1 MAFAMA
7 LGTMALPA
15 YAAGQAD
22 PLLEADRLIADQD
35 YNGAIIFLTEFI
47 KENPNRFDEA
57 QARLRVVIAKREA
70 YNRLAQELLRVLI
83 NEPTNEEKKLSM
95 ISQLAAIDRN
105 PNQEIKDTIAKTKT
119 AALFVYNK
127 AQYEKIL
134 TDGRRLIDANK
145 YSEAALL
152 YQSGF
157 VLYRQEFDEGPAS
170 DITKK
175 SVANLVD
182 RVKAEVTDFSQ
193 SQTSLAQTVA
203 QLESAFQAGD
213 PEAAKVAW
221 AATET
226 ALRDRSK
233 RRDSVVAAGR
243 AMETQFEAIQKQD
256 KSATDSS
263 FLPFAFRFTLGRAT
277 SVLPE
282 GIVGAMD
289 SQWIELM
296 NRLEVAY
303 VKEFNLLY
311 SAAGSAF
318 DQGRYDEAATGFERA
333 AALSETGL
341 ASLGLWSLVTPTEV
355 FPVMSQYGRTVVQG
369 KPLVYERSRHLAAL
383 AASEARLARHETS
396 AAAVLDSARAS
407 VAALGPDSALATAL
421 ASLAVPRKS
430 LVATRAAIETEGGAA
445 TPLAAEVARW
455 TSSGLAPQG
464 AAEAQAAYEARIAAA
479 ADRARNDEVA
489 VASLAYGF
497 EYGRLEA
504 ELAQRTRDVA
514 QAWDLL
520 DGPGSSA
527 RGGTEAQATAT
538 SAPQGSMAHYPGKS
552 AMALAAEAS
561 LLDDYRG
568 RIDGYLSR
576 TGSDLLAAADPIRA
590 WTAKAQALK
599 AAAAGLEGQRAGLL
613 SRAQDQKRQA
623 DAARAEAETR
633 IQQARAAL
641 ATDDFDTARD
651 RLSKADE
658 KYLASFSLEENP
670 DLRGTSDAIRQKLGA
685 DIVKA
690 ENDKVVRDTR
700 ALITAGKNYYFQ
712 GIFVKAEDSLLQAR
726 ARWKTTHGEDAEP
739 EVEYWLKLAEAAL
752 SVNTGRSI
760 SATAPLYPEMSQLL
774 SLARNYFEQGKASLD
789 ARRKDE
795 AAAAFGQA
803 KEKINQVKVVF
814 PLNQEAGVLAL
825 RIDQIQDPAAFRQ
838 EFAAKY
844 GEAKAGMKTPTN
856 EVYAQLVDLSKID
869 PSYPGLKDSIYQAE
883 IALGLRMAPPDPAKQ
898 RRANDLTA
906 AARAI
911 VDSGDTGRF
920 SIALNQINEAIQLDP
935 NNDKAL
941 AIKDRILTFQGG
953 TAQIVLSSYA
963 EEQYRQAVQEFQGG
977 NLLQANAIV
986 QRLLQDP
993 KNAKSQKIIDLSKKI
1008 QARL

>member
-407 VAALGPDSALATAL
+407 AAALGPDSALATAL

-641 ATDDFDTARD
+641 ATG
-651 RLSKADE
+651 RLRYRPRQA
-658 KYLASFSLEENP
+658 LEGRRRSTSPHSPSRRNP

-690 ENDKVVRDTR
+690 ENDKVVRDTARPHHGGQELLLPGHLREGRGFPPPGPR
-700 ALITAGKNYYFQ
+700 AM
-712 GIFVKAEDSLLQAR
+712 EDHPRGRCRARSRVLAQAR
-726 ARWKTTHGEDAEP
+726 GGSPLRQHRAEHFGHG
-739 EVEYWLKLAEAAL
+739 AAL
-752 SVNTGRSI
+752 SRDEP
-760 SATAPLYPEMSQLL
+760 APLPRAELL
-774 SLARNYFEQGKASLD
+774 RAGQGES
-789 ARRKDE
+789 R
-795 AAAAFGQA
+795 
-803 KEKINQVKVVF
+803 
-814 PLNQEAGVLAL
+814 
-825 RIDQIQDPAAFRQ
+825 RQ
-838 EFAAKY
+838 EKRR
-844 GEAKAGMKTPTN
+844 GRGR
-856 EVYAQLVDLSKID
+856 LR
-869 PSYPGLKDSIYQAE
+869 PS
-883 IALGLRMAPPDPAKQ
+883 
-898 RRANDLTA
+898 
-906 AARAI
+906 
-911 VDSGDTGRF
+911 
-920 SIALNQINEAIQLDP
+920 
-935 NNDKAL
+935 
-941 AIKDRILTFQGG
+941 
-953 TAQIVLSSYA
+953 
-963 EEQYRQAVQEFQGG
+963 
-977 NLLQANAIV
+977 
-986 QRLLQDP
+986 
-993 KNAKSQKIIDLSKKI
+993 
-1008 QARL
+1008 